1 MPYPTLPIY
10 FTTFMTINGRLHL
23 GEVVIQAKKVPNWP
37 RNNGGVNGVTVDS
50 LEVGTRGQ
58 GDYLTPQ

>member
-23 GEVVIQAKKVPNWP
+23 GEVVIQAKKFKI
-37 RNNGGVNGVTVDS
+37 GLAIMAESMGS
-50 LEVGTRGQ
+50 L
-58 GDYLTPQ
+58 LTP